1 MMKKILFALI
11 STILLIS
18 CAKIEVFHSAVENP
32 KLDNYTTFSFL
43 SWDTGISKFLNEE
56 DEEKL
61 QNLIRKEF
69 ESRGLAYTR
78 SGKGDIHI
86 GVHILFKTPK
96 GKEMYVESYEE
107 NAAGYNFTDTLFY
120 GNPEGEANRPV
131 GTLIIDVFDR
141 KSKTLLWQ
149 GGAVGIIQA
158 GTGGPEPLMEKAVT
172 KVFELYPV
180 APIKN
185 TKK

>member
-1 MMKKILFALI
+1 MKKLLF
-11 STILLIS
+11 ILLAAFAFFS

-32 KLDNYTTFSFL
+32 NLDRYTTFSFL

-69 ESRGLAYTR
+69 ESRGLAFTR

-96 GKEMYVESYEE
+96 GKEMYVEYHEQ
-107 NAAGYNFTDTLFY
+107 NAAGYHFTDTLFY
-120 GNPEGEANRPV
+120 GSPESAVERPV

-141 KSKTLLWQ
+141 KSKALLWQ

-158 GTGGPEPLMEKAVT
+158 GTGGPEPLMEKAVA
-172 KVFELYPV
+172 KVFALYPV
-180 APIKN
+180 APKKN
-185 TKK
+185 TNK